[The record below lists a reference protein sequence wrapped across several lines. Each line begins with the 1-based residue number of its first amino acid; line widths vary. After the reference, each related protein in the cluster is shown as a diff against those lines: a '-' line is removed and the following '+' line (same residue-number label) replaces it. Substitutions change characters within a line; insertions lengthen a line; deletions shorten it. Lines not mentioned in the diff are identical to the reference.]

1 MDDKLMHRT
10 GLEVELA
17 DAVIRIFDLAGAK
30 GFDIGEAIMEKI
42 LYNMSREDHKVE
54 NRMRDGGKKY

>member
-1 MDDKLMHRT
+1 
-10 GLEVELA
+10 
-17 DAVIRIFDLAGAK
+17 VIRIFDLSAAK

-42 LYNMSREDHKVE
+42 LYNMSREDHKIE